1 MTNNINIASKTKI
14 LSICLQSTVTLL
26 TGVLGAHA
34 LALHDVEEELRHER
48 KNSRSAPILR
58 RPDHATRAPVK
69 VNLNISKTF
78 LIH

>member
-26 TGVLGAHA
+26 TGVLGAH
-34 LALHDVEEELRHER
+34 ALHDVEEELRHER